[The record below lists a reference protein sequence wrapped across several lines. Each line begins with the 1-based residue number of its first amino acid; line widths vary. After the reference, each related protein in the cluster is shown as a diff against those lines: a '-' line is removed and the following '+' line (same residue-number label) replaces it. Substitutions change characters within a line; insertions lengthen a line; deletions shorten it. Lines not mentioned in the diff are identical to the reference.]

1 MKNCALNC
9 FRKGSLARQLVFAVV
24 LGFCPQ
30 IVSAG
35 EAAKAA
41 GTLCV
46 MTYNLR
52 YASSNPPNAWP
63 QRRPLM
69 RECIE
74 KVSPDLLGTQE
85 GLYQQL
91 KDMAADLPQYT
102 WLGVGR
108 DGGSEGEFMAI
119 FYRTSRFEP
128 LAFDHFWLS
137 DTPKVIGSST
147 WGNKNRRMVTWIRFL
162 DRDTKREFYLFNT
175 HFDHEVQL
183 AREKSAEQLRK
194 SVQALNTTL
203 PILLLGDFNAAAG
216 ENKAYDVLVGDN
228 FFSDT
233 WKLAKE
239 RRGEGLGTFNGFKA
253 VPKNN
258 HRIDWILAR
267 GKVTVEAEEI
277 ETFSRDG
284 HFPSD
289 HCPVVAW
296 LRLGE

>member
-1 MKNCALNC
+1 
-9 FRKGSLARQLVFAVV
+9 
-24 LGFCPQ
+24 
-30 IVSAG
+30 
-35 EAAKAA
+35 
-41 GTLCV
+41 
-46 MTYNLR
+46 
-52 YASSNPPNAWP
+52 
-63 QRRPLM
+63 
-69 RECIE
+69 
-74 KVSPDLLGTQE
+74 
-85 GLYQQL
+85 
-91 KDMAADLPQYT
+91 
-102 WLGVGR
+102 
-108 DGGSEGEFMAI
+108 
-119 FYRTSRFEP
+119 
-128 LAFDHFWLS
+128 
-137 DTPKVIGSST
+137 
-147 WGNKNRRMVTWIRFL
+147 MVTRVKFL
-162 DRDTKREFYLFNT
+162 DLRTRQSFQLLNT
-175 HFDHEVQL
+175 HFDHEIQL
-183 AREKSAEQLRK
+183 ARENSARLVRERVETLGT
-194 SVQALNTTL
+194 NL
-203 PILLLGDFNAAAG
+203 PILLIGDFNAAAG